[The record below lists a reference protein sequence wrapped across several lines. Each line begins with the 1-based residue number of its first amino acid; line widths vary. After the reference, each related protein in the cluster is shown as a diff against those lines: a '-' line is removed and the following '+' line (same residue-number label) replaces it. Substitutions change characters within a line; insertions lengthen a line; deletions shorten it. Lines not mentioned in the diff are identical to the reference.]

1 MRLYVF
7 RCRARP
13 GIYGATRFE
22 TASNLPRDRCSGGWE
37 FYQRVDLT
45 PKGTLRF
52 AVDITLLRHQVQ
64 KNGWFVWDDSSPEA
78 RQGVAPEDRLVRREE
93 ERPPAEHEPAASDV
107 AWVPTTKK
115 VPPAT
120 PKVPSATPKAPSAM
134 PKVSPAA
141 PEVAPARPVVL
152 ATPPEE
158 TRARTVSTL
167 PVRHQVV
174 WFDIPTRDL
183 DRAVRFYSAV
193 LGMQLK
199 KEQAGPGVAIAM
211 LPHAEGSIG
220 GCLVQNL
227 DARPSESGPLLY
239 LNTQDRL
246 DQALN
251 AVEKYGGKILAARHS
266 ISPFGFRAIVLDSEG
281 NRIALHSM

>member
-13 GIYGATRFE
+13 GTYGATRFE

-37 FYQRVDLT
+37 FYERVDLT

-52 AVDITLLRHQVQ
+52 AVEPTTLRHQVQ
-64 KNGWFVWDDSSPEA
+64 KNGWYVWDESSPDSW
-78 RQGVAPEDRLVRREE
+78 RGVAPENKLVRREE
-93 ERPPAEHEPAASDV
+93 ERLPAETEPATLEMAS
-107 AWVPTTKK
+107 VPTTKK
-115 VPPAT
+115 IPTLTPEVASVPPT
-120 PKVPSATPKAPSAM
+120 KKVPTLTPEM
-134 PKVSPAA
+134 
-141 PEVAPARPVVL
+141 APARPVVV
-152 ATPPEE
+152 ATAPEE
-158 TRARTVSTL
+158 RAARSFATL

-193 LGMQLK
+193 LGTQLK
-199 KEQAGPGVAIAM
+199 KEQAGPGVAIAV
-211 LPHAEGSIG
+211 LPSAEGSIG
-220 GCLVQNL
+220 GCLVQNI
-227 DARPSESGPLLY
+227 DTRPSESGPLLY
-239 LNTQDRL
+239 LNTQGRL
-246 DQALN
+246 EEALN
-251 AVEKYGGKILAARHS
+251 AVDKYGGKVLAARHS